1 MIGLAALAGGLCG
14 LGVLLIVRGVRGAS
28 AATQAPPSRTSRPD
42 LLHGADR
49 RLLAAAAA
57 AGIVVWVVTG
67 WPVAGVAATV
77 GTLGVPWL
85 TGGRRRARRR
95 LDRLAALA
103 DWTRRLADVLV
114 AGAGLEQAIDAGV
127 RSAPAP
133 ISNEV
138 ARLAARLRARQP
150 IRLALQAFAGDL
162 ADPTGDL
169 VVAAL
174 LLAADRRG
182 RGLANVLT
190 GLAAA
195 VEAEVSMRR
204 TVDAER
210 ATPRTTAR
218 YLTGVTVIT
227 VIGLVVLRRSYMS
240 PFGTL
245 TGQLVLALVAVIF
258 AAGFGWMALLTRDQP
273 GQRFLPTTQ
282 PGPLTRGR
290 T

>member
-1 MIGLAALAGGLCG
+1 MIGLAALAGACCGCG
-14 LGVLLIVRGVRGAS
+14 LLLIVRGLRAAPTERRSPSPRRTALPRGVD
-28 AATQAPPSRTSRPD
+28 Q
-42 LLHGADR
+42 
-49 RLLAAAAA
+49 RLLVIAAAL
-57 AGIVVWVVTG
+57 GVVAWVVTG
-67 WPVAGVAATV
+67 WPVAGLGATAATV
-77 GTLGVPWL
+77 GPPWL

-95 LDRLAALA
+95 LDRLASLA

-133 ISNEV
+133 ISGDV

-150 IRLALQAFAGDL
+150 IRQALQAFADDL

-182 RGLANVLT
+182 RGLAKVLT

-227 VIGLVVLRRSYMS
+227 VVGLVVLRRDYMS
-240 PFGTL
+240 PFGTV
-245 TGQLVLALVAVIF
+245 TGQLVLALVGVIF

-273 GQRFLPTTQ
+273 GQRFLPATA
-282 PGPLTRGR
+282 PASVTRGR
-290 T
+290 P